1 MGFRVLGVSL
11 LIFIYLINL
20 APAYPLQNK
29 LFSET
34 DMKSSII
41 AYSYSPLLHLLNSKY
56 EDKGIY
62 ESKIEGG
69 AGHGGSSHGNG
80 NSRSPETRGGGAAVI
95 PVYAAGAANK
105 NHQHQTRHGA
115 ANCNLNKIRFSNM
128 LMIISWSILSYCHFC

>member
-29 LFSET
+29 LFSEFVQ
-34 DMKSSII
+34 
-41 AYSYSPLLHLLNSKY
+41 NSKY